1 MDLTSINT
9 AASSLKIAM
18 ELAGS
23 LVGLRDFSKIET
35 ATSQL
40 REALI
45 AAQTALLVQNDT
57 LFQLQREKFDT
68 AEELRKLKETIT
80 QKERYTLLE
89 ISRGTFVYGMNV
101 PHSRAGP
108 SSQELRSLC
117 ITFASHA
124 STTGDGSPFCNISPE
139 TGFALGSALCA
150 MASSEISDPIR
161 FDVTL
166 GVSTSDSFIC
176 ICLAFGFC
184 FELATHIRRNRGA
197 FFTRHRTPPAC
208 GLWGERRIRLGEVHV
223 TAIAALQ
230 ASLGFQAIYLRQPY

>member
-101 PHSRAGP
+101 PPQQSGSIKPGVTEPMHYICQP
-108 SSQELRSLC
+108 C
-117 ITFASHA
+117 I
-124 STTGDGSPFCNISPE
+124 D
-139 TGFALGSALCA
+139 
-150 MASSEISDPIR
+150 
-161 FDVTL
+161 
-166 GVSTSDSFIC
+166 
-176 ICLAFGFC
+176 
-184 FELATHIRRNRGA
+184 NRGWKSVLQYKPRNW
-197 FFTRHRTPPAC
+197 FCTWFCTVC
-208 GLWGERRIRLGEVHV
+208 NGEFGNIR
-223 TAIAALQ
+223 
-230 ASLGFQAIYLRQPY
+230 SN